1 MNLKKINPKLQEAL
15 VQLGRTEAP
24 NVIKEAFGTIKSG
37 NDVVLII
44 EDENEREEA
53 IAISVIQRLEK
64 PFMLSPR
71 ALIIVEDKPQALKME
86 AIFKTLAKYTNLR
99 IFMTHDKTDLDEDK
113 NQISVG
119 IDVLIGTPERLT
131 FMFGNAGFDVNQLK
145 MFVINNADDLLKKRL
160 DGRLYRLSESI
171 GKTQRLYVSELET
184 ERLEIFADKTMLNS
198 YWFSNDKVEEYDE
211 DYDEDSID
219 IEDLSE
225 NEDSINNEDS
235 IKDIKE

>member
-15 VQLGRTEAP
+15 VELGKTEAP
-24 NVIKEAFGTIKSG
+24 QVIKEAFGTIKSG

-44 EDENEREEA
+44 EDEDEREEA

-64 PFMLSPR
+64 PYMLSPR

-86 AIFKTLAKYTNLR
+86 AIFKALARYTKLR

-113 NQISVG
+113 NQISLG
-119 IDVLIGTPERLT
+119 IDVLIGTPERLA
-131 FMFGNAGFDVNQLK
+131 FMFGNAGFDVNQLQ
-145 MFVINNADDLLKKRL
+145 MFVINKTDDLLKKRL

-184 ERLEIFADKTMLNS
+184 ERLEIFVEKTMLDS
-198 YWFSNDKVEEYDE
+198 YWFSNEELEDE
-211 DYDEDSID
+211 EEFLDDDF
-219 IEDLSE
+219 SE
-225 NEDSINNEDS
+225 ENN
-235 IKDIKE
+235 

>member
-15 VQLGRTEAP
+15 VELGKTEAP
-24 NVIKEAFGTIKSG
+24 QVIKEAFGTIKSG

-44 EDENEREEA
+44 EEEDEREEA

-64 PFMLSPR
+64 PYMLSPR

-86 AIFKTLAKYTNLR
+86 AIFKALARYTKLR

-113 NQISVG
+113 NQISLG
-119 IDVLIGTPERLT
+119 IDVLIGTPERLA
-131 FMFGNAGFDVNQLK
+131 FMFGNAGFDVNQLQ
-145 MFVINNADDLLKKRL
+145 MFVINKTDDLLKKRL

-184 ERLEIFADKTMLNS
+184 ERLEIFVEKTMLGS
-198 YWFSNDKVEEYDE
+198 YWFSNEELEDE
-211 DYDEDSID
+211 EEFLDDDF
-219 IEDLSE
+219 SE
-225 NEDSINNEDS
+225 EN
-235 IKDIKE
+235 K

>member
-15 VQLGRTEAP
+15 VELGKTEAP
-24 NVIKEAFGTIKSG
+24 QVIKEAFGTIKSG

-44 EDENEREEA
+44 EEEDEREEA

-64 PFMLSPR
+64 PYMLSPR

-86 AIFKTLAKYTNLR
+86 AIFKALARYTKLR

-113 NQISVG
+113 NQISLG
-119 IDVLIGTPERLT
+119 IDVLIGTPERLA
-131 FMFGNAGFDVNQLK
+131 FMFGNAGFDVNQLQ
-145 MFVINNADDLLKKRL
+145 MFVINKTDDLLKKRL

-184 ERLEIFADKTMLNS
+184 ERLEIFVEKTMLDS
-198 YWFSNDKVEEYDE
+198 YWFSNEELEDE
-211 DYDEDSID
+211 EEFLDDDF
-219 IEDLSE
+219 SE
-225 NEDSINNEDS
+225 ENN
-235 IKDIKE
+235 